1 MRPAVYAALQ
11 QERFPGG
18 KTVEEPSDSEFL
30 RQFATT
36 RSEAAF
42 EALVRRHGPMVEG
55 VCRRILGEVH
65 SAEDAFQAVFM
76 VLVKKSASIRRP
88 ELLSNWLYGVAC
100 RIARKAKISAL
111 RKESRERR
119 AGKMPAQ
126 EQLLDLEWTE
136 LKAVLDEELSQLP
149 EKYRAPLVLCYL
161 CGQTNAEAAAQ
172 LGWPSGSMSERLARA
187 REMLRKRLNRRGLT
201 LSAGLLALLLTQKA
215 ASAAVS
221 PLLVEATVKVGMTYS
236 AKAVAAGS
244 VSPTLIDLA
253 SDADEF
259 SIARSLKIL
268 SLALAVALMIATTW
282 PHLKRYSE
290 KSLWYLRDGLGWNQG
305 QFNGSVGD
313 GASDSTSYGGA
324 AAGAHCSSG
333 SK

>member
-18 KTVEEPSDSEFL
+18 RTVDEPSDTEFL

-36 RSEAAF
+36 RSEVAF

-88 ELLSNWLYGVAC
+88 ELLANWLYGVAC

-119 AGKMPAQ
+119 AGRMPTQ
-126 EQLLDLEWTE
+126 EQQLLDLEWAE

-172 LGWPSGSMSERLARA
+172 LGWPSGSMSERLSRA

-201 LSAGLLALLLTQKA
+201 LSAGLLALLLTNKA
-215 ASAAVS
+215 GSAAVS
-221 PLLVEATVKVGMTYS
+221 PLLVEATVKTGMTYS
-236 AKAVAAGS
+236 AKAAAAGS
-244 VSPTLIDLA
+244 VSPKLLELA
-253 SDADEF
+253 SDSEGF
-259 SIARSLKIL
+259 STARTFKLFT
-268 SLALAVALMIATTW
+268 LALVAALMLTTGW
-282 PHLKRYSE
+282 PRLKHFSE
-290 KSLWYLRDGLGWNQG
+290 WTVWYVSNSMGWNQDP
-305 QFNGSVGD
+305 FNASIQNS
-313 GASDSTSYGGA
+313 ASDSAGYGI
-324 AAGAHCSSG
+324 GAHCSKG
-333 SK
+333 P

>member
-11 QERFPGG
+11 QEQFSGG
-18 KTVEEPSDSEFL
+18 KTVDEPSDAEFL
-30 RQFATT
+30 RLFATT

-76 VLVKKSASIRRP
+76 ILVRKSASIRRP
-88 ELLSNWLYGVAC
+88 ELLANWLYGVAC

-119 AGKMPAQ
+119 AGRMPTQ
-126 EQLLDLEWTE
+126 EQQLLDLEWAE

-161 CGQTNAEAAAQ
+161 CGQTNAQAAAQ
-172 LGWPSGSMSERLARA
+172 LGWPSGSMSERLSRA

-201 LSAGLLALLLTQKA
+201 LSAGLLALLLTNKA
-215 ASAAVS
+215 SSAAVS
-221 PLLVEATVKVGMTYS
+221 PLLVEATVKSGMSYS
-236 AKAVAAGS
+236 AKTVAAGS
-244 VSPTLIDLA
+244 VSPNLLELVSESDGLSVVRTLKL
-253 SDADEF
+253 
-259 SIARSLKIL
+259 
-268 SLALAVALMIATTW
+268 LALALVIALPIATGW
-282 PHLKRYSE
+282 PRLKAISE
-290 KSLWYLRDGLGWNQG
+290 RTVWYLTEGLGWNAG
-305 QFNGSVGD
+305 QFNASVQGGATSTNV
-313 GASDSTSYGGA
+313 GASGS
-324 AAGAHCSSG
+324 GAHCSGG
-333 SK
+333 SR

>member
-11 QERFPGG
+11 REQFSGG
-18 KTVEEPSDSEFL
+18 KTVDEPSDAEFL
-30 RQFATT
+30 RLFATT

-76 VLVKKSASIRRP
+76 ILVRKSASIRRP
-88 ELLSNWLYGVAC
+88 ELLANWLYGVAC

-119 AGKMPAQ
+119 AGRMPTQ
-126 EQLLDLEWTE
+126 EQQLLDLEWAE

-172 LGWPSGSMSERLARA
+172 LGWPSGSMSERLSRA

-201 LSAGLLALLLTQKA
+201 LSAGLLALLLTQKVV
-215 ASAAVS
+215 SAAVS

-236 AKAVAAGS
+236 AKTVAAGS
-244 VSPTLIDLA
+244 VSPKLLELA
-253 SDADEF
+253 SDPDGL
-259 SIARSLKIL
+259 SVARSLKMFL
-268 SLALAVALMIATTW
+268 LALTVALMVTTSW
-282 PHLKRYSE
+282 PHLKRFSE
-290 KSLWYLRDGLGWNQG
+290 RTLWYVGSSLGWNQAE
-305 QFNGSVGD
+305 FNASVQN
-313 GASDSTSYGGA
+313 GASDSGSYA
-324 AAGAHCSSG
+324 TGAHCSKG
-333 SK
+333 H